1 MTEEK
6 LEEIATAKFYDYPL
20 NFGFDFGGEEINEV
34 RLNRFKGK
42 HLKKLDINN
51 MDMNESLKAIQ
62 MSANWTPVH
71 TDELDA
77 SDIMGIMEVISCFLS
92 PSQ

>member
-1 MTEEK
+1 MTEET
-6 LEEIATAKFYDYPL
+6 LEEIATAKFYDYQL
-20 NFGFDFGGEEINEV
+20 DFEFEFGGEMISEV

-62 MSANWTPVH
+62 MSAGWTPIH

-77 SDIMGIMEVISCFLS
+77 SDIMGIMEVISSFLS

>member
-1 MTEEK
+1 MTEEQ
-6 LEEIATAKFYDYPL
+6 LNEIATAKFYDYPL
-20 NFGFDFGGEEINEV
+20 EHEFEFGQEIISTV

-42 HLKKLDINN
+42 HLKRLDINN

-62 MSANWTPVH
+62 MSAGWTPVH

-77 SDIMGIMEVISCFLS
+77 SDIMGIMEVISTFLS

>member
-1 MTEEK
+1 MTEEQLK
-6 LEEIATAKFYDYPL
+6 EISTAKFYDYTLDHPFM
-20 NFGFDFGGEEINEV
+20 FGQEEVSEV
-34 RLNRFKGK
+34 RLSRFKGK
-42 HLKKLDINN
+42 HLKKLNIEM

-62 MSANWTPVH
+62 MSAGWTPPH

-77 SDIMGIMEVISCFLS
+77 SDIMGIMEVISTFLS